1 MSTSATRLQTSG
13 RGGAIERRE
22 YLIDH
27 FRVSFQNGAA
37 WNCLCREFAT
47 ANSCRHTR
55 EAAGMRDAQAKITAS
70 VSGGGSNLRLH
81 TLRQATQRMIRA

>member
-1 MSTSATRLQTSG
+1 MTPPPNAKG

-37 WNCLCREFAT
+37 WQCLCREFAL
-47 ANSCRHTR
+47 ANTCRHTR
-55 EAAGMRDAQAKITAS
+55 EASGMHEAQARIREHVGAGD
-70 VSGGGSNLRLH
+70 SGLRTH
-81 TLRQATQRMIRA
+81 TLRHP